1 MSISRRPD
9 VLTRPQRL
17 LRREDLLSF
26 LGLFGLLMASQLLA
40 QQGTSALQW
49 CLTRAGVWSLPW
61 APVIAGGSLSAI
73 VLGGCLLGRANP
85 RPGPI
90 AQTGFAVLAFITLV
104 LSNAVP
110 GWCAEAFGL
119 DQSPFGVSVC
129 WFLALAAIW
138 TVLWFWMPP
147 LVQHWF
153 GTPVNLATADAPPP
167 PPAEPVTLIAL
178 VSRERTGFAMEP
190 GSHTATVRK
199 SQGGDATLGFKSL
212 TNDIENL
219 HDPKWHWPW
228 QQLLRAVR
236 RYAPRRGLKIVLV
249 GSDTSS
255 DGQLGS
261 HEQLETVA
269 ALLRN
274 YPELKGVTVEV
285 CSTRLDFENFNQ
297 VKDEIRRCIRDE
309 CKRVPETNVFVDITG
324 GQKVASAAAAAATI
338 GTNGRFQYVRTNE
351 PWDVLV
357 SDLHPQTVPSA
368 GT

>member
-1 MSISRRPD
+1 M
-9 VLTRPQRL
+9 
-17 LRREDLLSF
+17 LSF
-26 LGLFGLLMASQLLA
+26 LGLFGLLVVSQLLA
-40 QQGTSALQW
+40 HEGTSALQW
-49 CLTRAGVWSLPW
+49 CLKRVGAWSLPW
-61 APVIAGGSLSAI
+61 TPVVAGASLAAI
-73 VLGGCLLGRANP
+73 VLGACVLGRSNP

-90 AQTGFAVLAFITLV
+90 AQAGFAILAFITLV

-119 DQSPFGVSVC
+119 DKSPLLASAC
-129 WFLALAAIW
+129 WFLALAAAW
-138 TVLWFWMPP
+138 TVLWYWMPP
-147 LVQHWF
+147 LIQHWF
-153 GTPVNLATADAPPP
+153 GTPVDLATADAPLPSL
-167 PPAEPVTLIAL
+167 AEPVTLIAL

-199 SQGGDATLGFKSL
+199 SQASSATLGFESL
-212 TNDIENL
+212 TNDIEHL
-219 HDPKWHWPW
+219 HDPNWQWPW

-236 RYAPRRGLKIVLV
+236 RYAPRPDLKIVLV
-249 GSDTSS
+249 GSATIS
-255 DGQLGS
+255 DVQPGS

-269 ALLRN
+269 ALLRK
-274 YPELKGVTVEV
+274 YPELKGVTVEI
-285 CSTRLDFENFNQ
+285 CSTQLDFENFNQ
-297 VKDEIRRCIRDE
+297 VKDEIRRCIREE

-338 GTNGRFQYVRTNE
+338 GTNGRFQYVRTND